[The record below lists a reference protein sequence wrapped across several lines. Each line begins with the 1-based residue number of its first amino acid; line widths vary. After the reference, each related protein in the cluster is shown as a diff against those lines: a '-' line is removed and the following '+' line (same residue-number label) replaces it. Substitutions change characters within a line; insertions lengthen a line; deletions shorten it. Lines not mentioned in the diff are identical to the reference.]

1 MPVNESIIS
10 AMVSAVEKEPQ
21 NIPLRLHLVSLLL
34 EDSQFAP
41 ALMHCQTVLGQEP
54 TNLEAL
60 EKAAQAAEKSGEAE
74 KAAAYRL
81 LFQALSGKPA
91 VDSRQVQTPSEEVND
106 KDIELE
112 EKLKSFADDE
122 WADVLSGEI
131 VPERVAQ
138 VEGSDAPDLSDPDDK
153 NSPFEIETPDLKLS
167 DVAGMDLV
175 KRRLNLAFLAPLK
188 NPEMMKLYG
197 KSLRGGL
204 LLYGAPGCGKTF
216 IARAVAGELGAR
228 FISIGLSD
236 VLDMW
241 IGSSERNI
249 HEIFAR
255 ARRKAP
261 CVVFFDEI
269 DALGRKRSLTRH
281 SGHGAINQLLSELD
295 GVNQNNDGVFVLA
308 ATNHPWDVD
317 TALRR
322 PGRFDRTLLVL
333 PPDQLARET
342 VLNLNLKGRPVDG
355 SVDVPAIAKQ
365 TNEFSGADLAHLV
378 ETAAEFAMEDSIM
391 SGKVRS
397 ITQNDFKRALREIRQ
412 STRPWFDVARN
423 YAMFANEG
431 GVYDDLLEY
440 LKDNRLM

>member
-21 NIPLRLHLVSLLL
+21 NVALRLHLISLLL
-34 EDSQFAP
+34 EDTQFSN
-41 ALMHCQTVLGQEP
+41 ALTHCQTVLNQEP
-54 TNLEAL
+54 TNTEAL
-60 EKAAQAAEKSGEAE
+60 DKAAQAAEKSGETD
-74 KAAAYRL
+74 KASGYRKL
-81 LFQALSGKPA
+81 LNALTGNA
-91 VDSRQVQTPSEEVND
+91 TVETPKEVFPPLP
-106 KDIELE
+106 ET
-112 EKLKSFADDE
+112 KSISNDE
-122 WADVLSGEI
+122 WADVLSGEE
-131 VPERVAQ
+131 VPNRIPQA
-138 VEGSDAPDLSDPDDK
+138 EGFGDFNDFDADDSD
-153 NSPFEIETPDLKLS
+153 SPFEIETPKLRLS
-167 DVAGMDLV
+167 DVAGMELV

-228 FISIGLSD
+228 FMSIGLSD

-241 IGSSERNI
+241 IGSSEKNI

-261 CVVFFDEI
+261 CVLFFDEI
-269 DALGRKRSLTRH
+269 DALGRKRSLTRNN
-281 SGHGAINQLLSELD
+281 SHGVINQLLAELD
-295 GVNQNNDGVFVLA
+295 GISENNDGVFVLS

-322 PGRFDRTLLVL
+322 PGRLDRTVLVL
-333 PPDQLARET
+333 PPDQIARES
-342 VLNLNLKGRPVDG
+342 VLNLNLKGRPIDNTI
-355 SVDVPAIAKQ
+355 DVAAIAKQ

-378 ETAAEFAMEDSIM
+378 ESAAEFAMEDSINT
-391 SGKVRS
+391 GKVRS
-397 ITQNDFKRALREIRQ
+397 ITQNDFKRALREVRQ
-412 STRPWFDVARN
+412 STRPWFEVARN

-440 LKDNRLM
+440 LKQNRML